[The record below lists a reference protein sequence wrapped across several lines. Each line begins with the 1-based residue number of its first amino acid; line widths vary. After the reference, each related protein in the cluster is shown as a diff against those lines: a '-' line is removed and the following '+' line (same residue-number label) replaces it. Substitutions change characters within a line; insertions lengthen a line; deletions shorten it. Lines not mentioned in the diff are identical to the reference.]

1 MASIAIKDL
10 SDSVE
15 LDRQAMAAIV
25 GGARSGARYG
35 SLLQAASSPARRL
48 SARFS
53 LRASSGS
60 GRTHMVRCATRI
72 TAGALRGLLSSGLM
86 NGCPNTRISAATAH
100 HARHRI
106 VDILVAR
113 LGLLPQQR

>member
-35 SLLQAASSPARRL
+35 SLLQPAANPARLVDYPQGFPSVRQAAPA
-48 SARFS
+48 AR
-53 LRASSGS
+53 
-60 GRTHMVRCATRI
+60 TW
-72 TAGALRGLLSSGLM
+72 SGL
-86 NGCPNTRISAATAH
+86 
-100 HARHRI
+100 RHE
-106 VDILVAR
+106 
-113 LGLLPQQR
+113 